1 MLKDPDVATEV
12 GSKSIRGVWKG
23 KNEAKRSVTVRAL
36 KAMRNRV
43 LTENMK
49 QEGNMFLF
57 FKAPAWYMERTGQE
71 VVNITTRLPGLVAV
85 Q

>member
-12 GSKSIRGVWKG
+12 GSESIRGVWRG
-23 KNEAKRSVTVRAL
+23 KNEAKRSVKVRAL

-49 QEGNMFLF
+49 QEGNVFYSLRLQHGT
-57 FKAPAWYMERTGQE
+57 WREQ
-71 VVNITTRLPGLVAV
+71 VNRW
-85 Q
+85 

>member
-12 GSKSIRGVWKG
+12 GSKG
-23 KNEAKRSVTVRAL
+23 KNEAKRSVKVRAL

-49 QEGNMFLF
+49 QEGNMFYSLRLQHGT
-57 FKAPAWYMERTGQE
+57 WRQQ
-71 VVNITTRLPGLVAV
+71 VNRW
-85 Q
+85 